1 MAVTRNA
8 DAVAPVRSSGP
19 VSISV
24 PGKAGPTVSIWFTR
38 HVSTS
43 LGALGRLARHPFSSA
58 MIILVIGVT
67 LALPAAINVIVKNAQ
82 AISGGWDNALDFSLF
97 LKQGVTE
104 SEAEGLGRLLEQR
117 ADVGPGRLLR

>member
-19 VSISV
+19 
-24 PGKAGPTVSIWFTR
+24 VSIWFTR

-82 AISGGWDNALDFSLF
+82 AISGGWDNALDFSLRF
-97 LKQGVTE
+97 RQYRDKL
-104 SEAEGLGRLLEQR
+104 
-117 ADVGPGRLLR
+117 